1 MESTPVIDKI
11 TEPLYPVPYFWFLLV
26 VCVAIG
32 IYIALE
38 NSADFSNIQQNWA
51 EYRCQPQM
59 MPLAGLFGY
68 DINENFQFCLQQIIQ
83 ENTKGVTG
91 PFAQGMFGFT
101 GILTNL
107 MNSANSFRTMLATL
121 VGGVIKIVNEFK
133 ARMTALM
140 GRVKMTASRMK
151 AMMFR
156 VYGTMFAVI
165 YMGLSAQTG
174 IMNFGDTFIF
184 KFIDTFCFPPEQAI
198 TLEDGSVIAI
208 SDVMIGDVLVGGHR
222 VETTYMFAADGQTMV
237 NLNGIEVSSNH
248 LVASKGIW
256 VMAKD
261 HPDAIPVLPWA
272 GGIYRPLMC
281 LTTHDHILDI
291 GQYTFADYDE
301 TEKGNQLA
309 QQYVHSSLNGL
320 KADTPYK
327 EVSYEVGLPLASEIK
342 TEDGY
347 KRIDEI
353 HLGDRISEKD
363 TVVGMLTTELTEFCV
378 LPSGQQVATGTLVW
392 YEQSSQWL
400 RACMIYPIYK
410 VKTKPVAVIA
420 LFVSPGAS
428 YELLDGTLVRDAMEI
443 YSPEMKEPYT
453 KALLGKPVRF

>member
-1 MESTPVIDKI
+1 
-11 TEPLYPVPYFWFLLV
+11 
-26 VCVAIG
+26 
-32 IYIALE
+32 
-38 NSADFSNIQQNWA
+38 
-51 EYRCQPQM
+51 
-59 MPLAGLFGY
+59 
-68 DINENFQFCLQQIIQ
+68 
-83 ENTKGVTG
+83 
-91 PFAQGMFGFT
+91 
-101 GILTNL
+101 
-107 MNSANSFRTMLATL
+107 MLATL
-121 VGGVIKIVNEFK
+121 VGGIIKIVNEFK

-140 GRVKMTASRMK
+140 GRVKLTASRMK

-174 IMNFGDTFIF
+174 LMNFGDTFIF

-198 TLEDGSVIAI
+198 TLEDGSVIPI
-208 SDVMIGDVLVGGHR
+208 SDVMVGDVLVGGHR

-248 LVASKGIW
+248 LVASNGIW

-272 GGIYRPLMC
+272 GGIYRPLFC
-281 LTTHDHILDI
+281 LTTHNHLLDI

-327 EVSYEVGLPLASEIK
+327 EVSYEVGLPLASQIK
-342 TEDGY
+342 TDDGY

-363 TVVGMLTTELTEFCV
+363 TVVGMLTTELSEFCI

-392 YEQSSQWL
+392 YEESSQWL

-428 YELLDGTLVRDAMEI
+428 YQLLDGTVIRDAMEI
-443 YSPEMKEPYT
+443 YSPEMKESYT
-453 KALLGKPVRF
+453 RALLGKPVRF